1 MFVEH
6 GLTPVQV
13 SATLMAWS
21 ITGFVLQ
28 IPSGLLADRLPRRWV
43 LCGAQLARALG
54 FAAWIFIPNFWGYLL
69 GLTLWGVKS
78 AFTNGTFEALLY
90 DELAAR
96 DRREDYAR
104 IVGRAQA
111 AAAAAQLTASLA
123 AAWAIRFG
131 YTAVLVTSLAATLAA
146 AAAAAALP
154 QAPKRLAVARPHY
167 LGHLATGFRFA
178 VGHPLIPWLIGVAAV
193 SQAFG
198 GGLEGFWPIFG
209 DKAGLQPSQI
219 AIFAAAIS
227 GGQALA
233 SVMAH
238 RLRTARERS
247 FHLLM
252 VATGLILAAAA
263 AIFVPW
269 SVVLVVLVAGLFR
282 VIDVNFDA
290 RLHDTIPTETRAT
303 LASVKSFAGQ
313 VTMTVVLGAFGP
325 LAQATSYRVAFLVSG
340 GAVAVMGLGFLVARL
355 RSQVSR
361 PG

>member
-28 IPSGLLADRLPRRWV
+28 IPSGVLADRLSRRWV

-54 FAAWIFIPNFWGYLL
+54 FLAWIFLPNFWGYLL

-90 DELAAR
+90 DELAER

-111 AAAAAQLTASLA
+111 AAAAAQLTASLT

-131 YTAVLVTSLAATLAA
+131 YTAVLVASLVATLAA
-146 AAAAAALP
+146 AVAAALLP
-154 QAPKRLAVARPHY
+154 RARRSLSVARPHY

-178 VGHPLIPWLIGVAAV
+178 TGHPLIPWLIGVAAV

-209 DKAGLQPSQI
+209 DKAGLQASQI

-233 SVMAH
+233 SIVAH
-238 RLRTARERS
+238 RLRAAPERG

-252 VATGLILAAAA
+252 VGTGLILATAA
-263 AIFVPW
+263 AIFQPW

-313 VTMTVVLGAFGP
+313 VTMTVMLGAFGP
-325 LAQATSYRVAFLVSG
+325 LAQATSYQMAFLVSG
-340 GAVAVMGLGFLVARL
+340 VAIGAMGLAFLCARL
-355 RSQVSR
+355 SSPASR

>member
-28 IPSGLLADRLPRRWV
+28 IPSGVLSDRLSRRWV
-43 LCGAQLARALG
+43 LCAAQLARALG
-54 FAAWIFIPNFWGYLL
+54 FLAWIFLPNFWGYLL

-90 DELAAR
+90 DELTEL
-96 DRREDYAR
+96 DRRQDYAR
-104 IVGRAQA
+104 IIGRAQA
-111 AAAAAQLTASLA
+111 VAAAAQLVAALS
-123 AAWAIRFG
+123 AAWAVRYG
-131 YTAVLVTSLAATLAA
+131 YTAVLVASLAATLGAA
-146 AAAAAALP
+146 VAAVLLP
-154 QAPKRLAVARPHY
+154 RARRSLVVARPDY

-178 VGHPLIPWLIGVAAV
+178 LGRPLILWIVALAAV

-198 GGLEGFWPIFG
+198 GGLEGFWPVFG
-209 DKAGLQPSQI
+209 DKAGLPATQI
-219 AIFAAAIS
+219 ALFAAAIS
-227 GGQALA
+227 GGQAVA

-238 RLRTARERS
+238 RLRTAPERG
-247 FHLLM
+247 FHLLLA
-252 VATGLILAAAA
+252 ATGLVLAAAA
-263 AIFVPW
+263 AIFQPW
-269 SVVLVVLVAGLFR
+269 SVLLVVLVAGLFK

-290 RLHDTIPTETRAT
+290 RLHDAIPTETRAT

-313 VTMTVVLGAFGP
+313 VAMTVVLGVFGP
-325 LAQATSYRVAFLVSG
+325 LAQATSYRMAFLVSG
-340 GAVAVMGLGFLVARL
+340 AAVALLGLAFFMARL
-355 RSQVSR
+355 SPPASR